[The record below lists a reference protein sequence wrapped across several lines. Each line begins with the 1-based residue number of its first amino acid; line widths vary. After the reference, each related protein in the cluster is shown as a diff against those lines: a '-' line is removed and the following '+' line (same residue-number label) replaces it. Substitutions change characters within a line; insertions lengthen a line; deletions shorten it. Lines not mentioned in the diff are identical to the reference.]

1 MCEGKSEQ
9 NPDRDPDGNHGGDHD
24 ATETGCFRPG
34 DTFAGFL
41 TGDRERDRRNV
52 DILLDTIA
60 EVNRTRDLETLLVS
74 VVDRT
79 LRFTMA
85 ERGILMLYDFA
96 GKLHIHVARDNC
108 GNFLDHHL
116 DYSRPVPNQ
125 VLEDGKAVCMTSTA
139 SENRI
144 SLTQSSQHLGLL
156 TVMCAPLSVQGRVI
170 GVLYVDSSARSRKFT
185 DGDFSLFKALSY
197 QLAIAIENARMARK
211 ESGLSLA
218 RDLQRSLMPTEA
230 VALPGFDIHGLSRMC
245 DEVGGDYFDYI
256 RHKEGRLGLVVGDV
270 SGHGFVAALLMATGR
285 ALLRAYASTE
295 SDPARVVTLLN
306 RELARDLATD
316 QFMTI
321 FYGDLDLERRSIR
334 YATAGHCDP
343 ILLRGTSGNI
353 ETLAGRGMGLG
364 FDRNY
369 TYSDFGPVSLRKGD
383 VLLIYTDGIPEARN
397 PQGGFFGM
405 ERVHEILAERHDTA
419 RALVEQ
425 LVSEVSEFS
434 GGTGYA
440 DDLTVIAVRVTE

>member
-1 MCEGKSEQ
+1 
-9 NPDRDPDGNHGGDHD
+9 
-24 ATETGCFRPG
+24 
-34 DTFAGFL
+34 
-41 TGDRERDRRNV
+41 
-52 DILLDTIA
+52 
-60 EVNRTRDLETLLVS
+60 
-74 VVDRT
+74 
-79 LRFTMA
+79 MA
-85 ERGILMLYDFA
+85 ERGILMLYDYA
-96 GKLHIHVARDNC
+96 GKLHIHVARDNR
-108 GNFLDHHL
+108 GNYLDHDL
-116 DYSRPVPNQ
+116 DYSRSVPKK
-125 VLEDGKAVCMTSTA
+125 VIEDGRAVCRTSTA
-139 SENRI
+139 SDNPI
-144 SLTQSSQHLGLL
+144 DMTKSIQHLGLL
-156 TVMCAPLSVQGRVI
+156 TVMGAPLSVQGRVI
-170 GVLYVDSSARSRKFT
+170 GVLYVDSSAQTRKFT
-185 DGDFSLFKALSY
+185 HGDFSLFKALSY
-197 QLAIAIENARMARK
+197 QLAIAIENARLARK

-230 VALPGFDIHGLSRMC
+230 IALPGLDIHGLSRMC
-245 DEVGGDYFDYI
+245 DETGGDYFDYI
-256 RHKEGRLGLVVGDV
+256 RHREGRLGLVVGDV

-295 SDPARVVTLLN
+295 PDPARVVTLLN

-321 FYGDLDLERRSIR
+321 FYGDLDLEQRTIR
-334 YATAGHCDP
+334 YAKAGHCDP
-343 ILLRGTSGNI
+343 ILLRGATGNI

-369 TYSDFGPVSLRKGD
+369 TFSNFGPVSLHEGD

-425 LVSEVSEFS
+425 LVGEVSDFS

-440 DDLTVIAVRVTE
+440 DDLTLIAVRVTD